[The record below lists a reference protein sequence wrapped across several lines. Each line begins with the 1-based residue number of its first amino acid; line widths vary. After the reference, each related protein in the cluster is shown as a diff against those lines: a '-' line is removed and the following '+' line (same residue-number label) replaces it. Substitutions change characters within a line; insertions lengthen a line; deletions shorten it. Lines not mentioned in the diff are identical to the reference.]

1 MNDEDD
7 FARVR
12 CHASASK
19 TVSVGRIFSHGEN
32 GIIQNLAVT
41 ASNEF
46 VGVVHR
52 FRHRRRACARR
63 GGVLVIELARQ
74 CYVPVAEAVPVG

>member
-1 MNDEDD
+1 MNNEDD
-7 FARVR
+7 FTRVR
-12 CHASASK
+12 CHDSASK
-19 TVSVGRIFSHGEN
+19 TVNVGRIFLHGED
-32 GIIQNLAVT
+32 GIIQKLAVT

-52 FRHRRRACARR
+52 FRLRRRAFARL
-63 GGVLVIELARQ
+63 GGVLVIELGRQ